1 MISAKVI
8 AHSIDPIS
16 REIATLAVT
25 MPRIILAEFN
35 THRVFSRNS
44 ASSRA
49 IPTKKFLDQIKNN
62 PFIPEYW
69 GQNQSGMKAREEIP
83 EESKVRANKLWLEAK
98 KSMEKK
104 VLQFQEINLHKQ
116 ITNRLLEPW
125 FYTTV
130 LVTSTEWNNFFKL
143 RCHPDAQPEIKAV
156 ADSMREALKNSCPK
170 RIEFGEW
177 HIPFADDGGYLNGDT
192 SYLNLLDRL
201 KVATARCARVSYLTF
216 DGIMDNEKDIK
227 LHDDLKE
234 SGHWSPFE
242 HCAQSIR
249 PMSFWE
255 RLKSGVK
262 FIFGGEK
269 NIPNLQTGNFRGY
282 RQYRKMFVGESG
294 E

>member
-1 MISAKVI
+1 MISTTVI
-8 AHSIDPIS
+8 AHSIDPIG

-49 IPTKKFLDQIKNN
+49 IPTKKFLDQIKIN

-83 EESKVRANKLWLEAK
+83 EESRVRANKLWLEAK

-156 ADSMREALKNSCPK
+156 ADSMREALKNSFPK
-170 RIEFGEW
+170 RIKFGEW

>member
-1 MISAKVI
+1 MISTTVI
-8 AHSIDPIS
+8 AHSIDPIG

-49 IPTKKFLDQIKNN
+49 IPTKKFLDQIKIN

-83 EESKVRANKLWLEAK
+83 EESRVRANKLWLEAK

-156 ADSMREALKNSCPK
+156 ALAMREALDASNPK
-170 RIEFGEW
+170 RLKFGEW

-242 HCAQSIR
+242 HCAQSIC

>member
-1 MISAKVI
+1 MISTTVI
-8 AHSIDPIS
+8 AHSIDPIG

-49 IPTKKFLDQIKNN
+49 IPTKKFLDQIKIN

-156 ADSMREALKNSCPK
+156 ADSMREALKNSWPK